1 MGFFTLELAR
11 LVGLSGHVCAVDI
24 QPKMLDRLKRRAAK
38 AGLLE
43 RVETRLASPESM
55 NIADLQDSVD
65 FTLAFAVVHELPDA
79 GRFFAQVASASKP
92 GASLLFVEPK
102 GHVKEPEFASELQA
116 AADAGFQLVDRPV
129 IRRSQAALLEKS

>member
-1 MGFFTLELAR
+1 
-11 LVGLSGHVCAVDI
+11 
-24 QPKMLDRLKRRAAK
+24 
-38 AGLLE
+38 
-43 RVETRLASPESM
+43 M